1 MRAELG
7 TQGYRQAQP
16 SKATAKRNHQT
27 QPPSAT
33 IKGNRQAQPSNASTK
48 RYHQTL
54 ALMGDASRV
63 GGREERKELNT
74 NATTAHNSCIF
85 SRRGTRRPH

>member
-1 MRAELG
+1 MKRAAKERKHR
-7 TQGYRQAQP
+7 TQA
-16 SKATAKRNHQT
+16 H
-27 QPPSAT
+27 
-33 IKGNRQAQPSNASTK
+33 NASTNG
-48 RYHQTL
+48 
-54 ALMGDASRV
+54 GDASRV